1 MPSGQASSAKPEQD
15 GAAAR
20 PASARRILVLDDHP
34 DTARSYCELLTVMG
48 HICEYRTDARE
59 ALDAARSLRPHIALL
74 DIGLL
79 PDLDGHAVA
88 RILRQEFGASICII
102 AITAY
107 GRDEDRLRTRKAG
120 FDAHVTKP
128 IDIRLLESIV
138 STAH

>member
-1 MPSGQASSAKPEQD
+1 MDPLVSP
-15 GAAAR
+15 
-20 PASARRILVLDDHP
+20 RRILIVDDHP

-48 HICEYRTDARE
+48 HTCDYRTDARE

-79 PDLDGHAVA
+79 PDLDGHEVA
-88 RILRQEFGASICII
+88 RRLRDEFGSGIVII

-107 GRDEDRLRTRKAG
+107 GRDEDRRRTRKAG

-128 IDIRLLESIV
+128 VDVRLLESIV
-138 STAH
+138 NTAHYSQ